1 MMSHPRYLS
10 RSKMS
15 QKTRVTQVK
24 MVLQE
29 KKAEQVRIQQLILAL
44 EEALEDAV
52 RERKEELEEMV
63 RTPGNGQKMRDIYHA
78 LIGKPA
84 GLANSGNMGTK
95 KKLMEA
101 ILKLEQVTINA

>member
-1 MMSHPRYLS
+1 
-10 RSKMS
+10 
-15 QKTRVTQVK
+15 

-29 KKAEQVRIQQLILAL
+29 KKAEEIRIHQLILCL

-52 RERKEELEEMV
+52 RDRKNELEEMV

-84 GLANSGNMGTK
+84 GLANSGSLGTK

-101 ILKLEQVTINA
+101 ILKLEEVTIHV